1 MGKVHYVKI
10 HEAKT
15 NFSRLLAAV
24 EGGDEVVV
32 QRGDKPIAKIVAYS
46 APSGKRQLGIW
57 KDKIW
62 VSPDFDEPLEE
73 FDEYR

>member
-15 NFSRLLAAV
+15 NLSRLLAAV

-32 QRGDKPIAKIVAYS
+32 QRGNTPIAKIVAYS
-46 APSGKRQLGIW
+46 PPAGKRQLGTW
-57 KDKIW
+57 KGKIW
-62 VSPDFDEPLEE
+62 ISPDFDEPLDE
-73 FDEYR
+73 FEDYR